1 MNMLTAHPAEHTP
14 VMQQY
19 LGIKANYPDKLLFY
33 RMGDFYELFY
43 EDAHKAAK
51 LLDIALTTRGISAG
65 APIPMA
71 GVPVHAVDTYLAKL
85 VRLGESVVIC
95 EQVGEP
101 PNATRGL
108 IAREV
113 TRIITP
119 GTVTEAVLLEERK
132 DNLLLAVQVNHDDIG
147 IATLDL
153 TSGRLSLMELQG
165 REALEAELERLQPAE
180 LLISDTAEGLSFLE
194 NRPGLCRRPA
204 GCFDLERSRRA
215 LCRQFKVRDLAGFG
229 CEDMKLGLAAAGCLL
244 HYTRDTQRSA
254 LPHLQPPKVE
264 RREEAIILDAA
275 SRRNLELDTPLLGA
289 QEHTLVSLMD
299 TSATPMGSRLLKR
312 WLQRPLRDRAV
323 LQLRHCGVGALIAQQ
338 RYEPVHTALHA
349 IGDMERILARIAL
362 RSARPRDLAQ
372 LRTALGKL
380 PELQRLIQDIDS
392 PLLRSLAA
400 QISAFPELH
409 TFLAEAII
417 ESPPLLLRDGGV
429 IARGFDP
436 DLDELRNI
444 GRDAGQFLINL
455 EARERQR
462 TQIPTLKVGYNRIHG
477 YYIEVSRSAADRV
490 PADYHRRQTLKT
502 TERYLIP
509 ELQALENRV
518 LSAAERALTKE
529 KALYEQVLDRL
540 IAQLPALQQSSAALA
555 ELDVLTTF
563 AERADTLHFNP
574 PELTATPGL
583 HIEAGRHPVVE
594 RIQDTPFVPNDLLVD
609 ENRRMLIITG
619 PNMGGKSTYMRQAA
633 LIVILAHSGSFV
645 PARRAIMGPI
655 DRIFTRIG
663 AADDLAGGRST
674 FMVEMT
680 ETANILHNA
689 TPHSLVLMDEIGRG
703 TSTFDGLSLAWA
715 SAEYLAQTIRAYT
728 LFATHY
734 FEMTALPS
742 EIPGVVNVRL
752 DAIEHGDK
760 LVFMHAVKEGPANKS
775 YGLQVALLAGIPHPV
790 IHGAQ
795 ARLAHLEQG
804 RLQDIQSLPRQPL
817 ELFHEAPDSP
827 LVEALKRLNPDE
839 LTPKQALDALY
850 HLRSLL
856 RCSASEREVKC

>member
-1 MNMLTAHPAEHTP
+1 MLTAHPAGHTP

-101 PNATRGL
+101 SNATRGL

-119 GTVTEAVLLEERK
+119 GTVTEAGWLEERK
-132 DNLLLAVQVNHDDIG
+132 DNLLLAVQVDHDDIG

-194 NRPGLCRRPA
+194 NRPGLCHRPA
-204 GCFDLERSRRA
+204 GCFDLEHSRRA

-229 CEDMKLGLAAAGCLL
+229 CEGMKLGLAAAGCLL

-275 SRRNLELDTPLLGA
+275 SRRNLELDTPLLGV

-338 RYEPVHTALHA
+338 RYEPVHAALHA

-477 YYIEVSRSAADRV
+477 YYIEISRSAADRV

-509 ELQALENRV
+509 ELQAFENRV
-518 LSAAERALTKE
+518 LSAAERALAKE
-529 KALYEQVLDRL
+529 KALYEQVLDQL
-540 IAQLPALQQSSAALA
+540 IAQLPALQPSSAALA

-645 PARRAIMGPI
+645 PAKRAIMGPI

-689 TPHSLVLMDEIGRG
+689 TPHSFVLMDEIGRG

-775 YGLQVALLAGIPHPV
+775 YGLQVALLAGMPHPV

-856 RCSASEREVKC
+856 GCSASEREVKC